1 MKIEY
6 SYKKPTKTASELSVG
21 GVFSYDD
28 GKELCMVLK
37 FDSDACGVFV
47 EVINLLNNQLEVVD
61 GDCEVIVRKVKLV
74 VED

>member
-6 SYKKPTKTASELSVG
+6 AYKKPTKLASELSVG
-21 GVFSYDD
+21 EVFSYDD

-37 FDSDACGVFV
+37 FDLDACGAFI
-47 EVINLLNNQLEVVD
+47 EVINLLNNHIVAVD
-61 GDCEVIVRKVKLV
+61 GDCEVVVRKVKLV